1 MFYIFYNIAQRNIK
15 KEIFRI
21 DIELC
26 QHGSYLISVQNLQML
41 YYKTK
46 RTPLSKTGAFS
57 RNIFLIFPKIILLY

>member
-46 RTPLSKTGAFS
+46 H
-57 RNIFLIFPKIILLY
+57 IH